1 MDLPLNVI
9 NATIRTD
16 QLQAIYEKA
25 NDLVTNGVRVRYG
38 DDTYIMKT
46 SSVVGFL
53 SLEPTQGGPGLPSL
67 KVDQDALAYRIS
79 GIAETYVNVKPMD
92 ARFRMVNGT
101 PTKVAD
107 AKQGVDVDVDGSVAN
122 VIAAVG
128 VYTGGGT
135 LEANLVVKTT
145 APNVTNADIAS
156 INTPDMLAYG
166 QTTYA
171 SSSPKPPVERR
182 AWCQQHKRHARTS
195 RRGLLDRGHDRRPYA
210 RGRLQDGLRYSG

>member
-1 MDLPLNVI
+1 MVLQKDKAGTDLNTQAAIVTIQKAATKADGRNVDLPLNVI

-38 DDTYIMKT
+38 EDTYIMKT
-46 SSVVGFL
+46 SSVIGFL
-53 SLEPTQGGPGLPSL
+53 SLEPTQGGPGLPAL

-135 LEANLVVKTT
+135 LEADLAVKTT
-145 APNVTNADIAS
+145 APNVTNADIA
-156 INTPDMLAYG
+156 IH
-166 QTTYA
+166 
-171 SSSPKPPVERR
+171 
-182 AWCQQHKRHARTS
+182 QHA
-195 RRGLLDRGHDRRPYA
+195 
-210 RGRLQDGLRYSG
+210 